1 MKSLGSIHKQIMT
14 DDNGQPVSVVIPY
27 HEWLELERAVLSQSH
42 GTDSSKLQPYAG
54 AIHLSNDPV
63 VYQRQLRDEW
73 T

>member
-1 MKSLGSIHKQIMT
+1 MMPLGSIHKQIMT

-27 HEWLELERAVLSQSH
+27 HEWLQLERAVLSQAH
-42 GTDSSKLQPYAG
+42 GTDSSKLRSYAG
-54 AIHLSNDPV
+54 AILLSSDPV

>member
-1 MKSLGSIHKQIMT
+1 MMPLESIHKQIMT
-14 DDNGQPVSVVIPY
+14 DDNGRPVSVVIPY

-42 GTDSSKLQPYAG
+42 GTDSSKLRSYTG
-54 AIHLSNDPV
+54 AIPLSSDPI